1 MISPL
6 KFLSRET
13 RGMHQAAYLLA
24 AFSFLSQLTGI
35 IRDRLLA
42 ASFGAGHTLDLYYA
56 AFRVP
61 DFLFA
66 TVASLFSLYALLPIL
81 SRFEEEKE
89 GLMIAFL
96 RGIMLVFFAGMTI
109 VAMAV
114 YIVAPLLAP
123 LIAPGLAHGASGA
136 QLVLLM
142 RILLL
147 QPIFLG
153 ASNTVASLTQLRHR
167 FILYSVSP
175 LLYNFGIIF
184 GALVLYPMWGIAGLG
199 FGVVFGAFLHM
210 GVQLPFFLAEK
221 TEARMPLLKLLKG
234 VREVL
239 MLSVPRTLALAS
251 TQIALLALTAM
262 ASVLA
267 TGSIAI
273 FTFAYNLQSVPL
285 TIIGISYSVA
295 AFPTLARLHAQ
306 GAQKEFLGYVEAALR
321 HIIFWSVPAT
331 IFMIV
336 LRAQIVRV
344 ILGAGQFDW
353 TDTRLTAASLA
364 LFILSLAAQSLILVM
379 DRVYYAS
386 GNTRKP
392 FYFGCADVLVSIG
405 SGLAL
410 LWFFHTDLFFRDF
423 IESLLRVD
431 DVPGTA
437 VLMLAL
443 GYALGSIMEFIVTAI
458 FFMRD
463 FAIVSKG
470 LVRLSFES
478 FSAAVIGASVTY
490 GLLSVSGT
498 NAQIDTA
505 VAVFFQSAVAGMI
518 GLAVTGSILWLLKNP
533 ELAEAITSLR
543 RRFKDMP
550 GDVAVEPHD
559 VSS

>member
-35 IRDRLLA
+35 VRDRLLA

-56 AFRVP
+56 AFRIP

-81 SRFEEEKE
+81 SRFEEERE
-89 GLMIAFL
+89 GTMIAFL
-96 RGIMLVFFAGMTI
+96 RGIMLVFFAGMTV
-109 VAMAV
+109 VAMAA
-114 YIVAPLLAP
+114 YIIAPLLAP
-123 LIAPGLAHGASGA
+123 LIAPGLAHGASEV

-147 QPIFLG
+147 QPILLG
-153 ASNTVASLTQLRHR
+153 ASNTIASLTQLRHR
-167 FILYSVSP
+167 FILYSISP
-175 LLYNFGIIF
+175 LLYNCGIIF
-184 GALVLYPMWGIAGLG
+184 GALVLYPLWGIAGLG
-199 FGVVFGAFLHM
+199 FGVVLGAFLHM
-210 GVQLPFFLAEK
+210 MVQMPFFFAEK
-221 TEARMPLLKLLKG
+221 TDVRMPITKLLKG

-239 MLSVPRTLALAS
+239 VLSIPRTLALAS
-251 TQIALLALTAM
+251 TQISLLALTAI

-306 GAQKEFLGYVEAALR
+306 GAKKEFLGFVEAALR

-364 LFILSLAAQSLILVM
+364 LFVLSLAAQSLILVM
-379 DRVYYAS
+379 DRAYYAS
-386 GNTRKP
+386 GNTKKP
-392 FYFGCADVLVSIG
+392 FYFGGVDVLVSIG
-405 SGLAL
+405 SGVGL
-410 LWFFHTDLFFRDF
+410 LLLFRNDQFVRYF
-423 IESLLRVD
+423 IEALLRVS

-437 VLMLAL
+437 ILMLAL
-443 GYALGSIMEFIVTAI
+443 GYALGSTAEFIVTYI
-458 FFMRD
+458 FFIRD
-463 FAIVSKG
+463 FPVSGKG
-470 LVRLSFES
+470 FIRLLFES
-478 FSAAVIGASVTY
+478 FSAAIIGASVTY
-490 GLLSVSGT
+490 GLLAISGT

-505 VAVFFQSAVAGMI
+505 ITIFLQSAIAGTL
-518 GLAVTGSILWLLKNP
+518 GLAVTGAVLWLLKNP
-533 ELAEAITSLR
+533 ELAEAIASIR
-543 RRFKDMP
+543 RRFKDVSP
-550 GDVAVEPHD
+550 EVAIEPHD
-559 VSS
+559 ASS